1 MKKKIMSIIAA
12 IAVMASGSPL
22 CANAVY
28 TESMTKTDHT
38 DYLKIDFMSD
48 ENQDFYIRTGDKKDP
63 ENPYYYNILVEEKY
77 SDRVFIGMPRE
88 ETDPRK
94 GFTIET
100 KDEVSDRIKLLFEDF
115 VTESG
120 NKVTVCRNP
129 FNSAYGYYVTP
140 YDAEKPGA
148 VLELTANDARR
159 IKDILFK
166 GGITADMIYSTDVNS
181 PNKGYTYLTL
191 MKYPSDV
198 YTERTAGLSG
208 EARTAVYSEIKAEAV
223 SALEKYI
230 EDNNLDFTLTTS
242 GENVMEIS
250 LKPNYEI
257 SFEDHLAILK
267 DIHDKTNIG
276 VISILELAAAG
287 EKFGGVDLMNAVDG
301 DSNCDE
307 QMDMADVVFIMQAL
321 ANPNKYQLSEQG
333 SFNADLDGNG
343 ITVGDAQAIQNK
355 LLGIS

>member
-12 IAVMASGSPL
+12 AAVIACGSPL

-28 TESMTKTDHT
+28 TERMTSTDHT

-48 ENQDFYIRTGDKKDP
+48 GNQDFYIHTGDKKDP

-94 GFTIET
+94 GSTMET
-100 KDEVSDRIKLLFEDF
+100 KDEISERINLLFGDF
-115 VTESG
+115 ITENG

-159 IKDILFK
+159 IKDILVE
-166 GGITADMIYSTDVNS
+166 GGITADMIYSTTVNS
-181 PNKGYTYLTL
+181 PHMGYTYLTM
-191 MKYPSDV
+191 MKYPSSV

-208 EARTAVYSEIKAEAV
+208 AARTAANNELRAETAAV
-223 SALEKYI
+223 LEKYI
-230 EDNNLDFTLTTS
+230 EDNNLDFTLKTS
-242 GENVMEIS
+242 ETSIDINLM
-250 LKPNYEI
+250 PNYEI

-276 VISILELAAAG
+276 VITILEASAAG
-287 EKFGGVDLMNAVDG
+287 ENFGGIDLMNAVDG

-343 ITVGDAQAIQNK
+343 ITVGDAQAIQNM
-355 LLGIS
+355 LFGLE